1 MNDEAALAQFEAM
14 DLGMEPVNGIVQPPV
29 IPPEGKRHRNTDAL
43 QYVLKTVVKAV
54 SKHNFAWP
62 FMTPVNA
69 VKLEL
74 PVSFQILCTFKKYI
88 FFLEYQILSKFYFP
102 F

>member
-1 MNDEAALAQFEAM
+1 MNDEEALGKFEAM
-14 DLGMEPVNGIVQPPV
+14 KLGIEPVNGVVQPNV
-29 IPPEGKRHRNTDAL
+29 VPPEDKPHRNTDAL
-43 QYVLKTVVKAV
+43 QYVLKNVIKAV

-74 PVSFQILCTFKKYI
+74 PVSLSHIFSILLSCL
-88 FFLEYQILSKFYFP
+88 FLAKLIVW
-102 F
+102 

>member
-74 PVSFQILCTFKKYI
+74 PVSFHILCTFLKI
-88 FFLEYQILSKFYFP
+88 FFVGISDLI
-102 F
+102 